1 MQDVNLFSGHV
12 FDLSSEDFKMSTEE
26 KHSIALQ
33 YYPQQYVALLLSII
47 LKEFSWR
54 CIFVL
59 QMCITQSLMSGGKR
73 KTN

>member
-33 YYPQQYVALLLSII
+33 YLTSETFKMNKDDVIPSSMLPYCCLL
-47 LKEFSWR
+47 F
-54 CIFVL
+54 
-59 QMCITQSLMSGGKR
+59 
-73 KTN
+73 